1 MKTNN
6 ERLVMRQLSDM
17 LEHNEVFTEYVDI
30 EHLHTVFAA
39 DAHIGAGR
47 LMREE
52 RTVNSKQ

>member
-1 MKTNN
+1 
-6 ERLVMRQLSDM
+6 M

-30 EHLHTVFAA
+30 QHLHTVSAA

-52 RTVNSKQ
+52 RTVNSK